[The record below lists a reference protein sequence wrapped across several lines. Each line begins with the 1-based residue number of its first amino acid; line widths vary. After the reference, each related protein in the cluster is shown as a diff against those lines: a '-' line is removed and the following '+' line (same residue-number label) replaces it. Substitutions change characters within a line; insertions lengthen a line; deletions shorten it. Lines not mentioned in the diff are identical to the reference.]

1 MVFVEELLYFIGF
14 RVLKDDFGM
23 RVIGVLIDKDGM
35 MVDEFENLIIE
46 YLNKLRF
53 VIDKKLYFLMLYCV
67 FIFNN
72 LIGFCF
78 VLERCEKL
86 MLIIEV
92 MLFLMV
98 RFLKC
103 WFLVCELVGW
113 KFLRK

>member
-86 MLIIEV
+86 IKV
-92 MLFLMV
+92 F
-98 RFLKC
+98 
-103 WFLVCELVGW
+103 
-113 KFLRK
+113 RKYDVFVICDDVYNLLSFVDDAFVS